1 MNIKTF
7 ITSLGKLLPLWV
19 ILLAGCSSQVEVKG
33 NFPTPVVNQMPFT
46 LGIHYPQRFSSYT
59 YIEYNKD
66 RDDRSIGI
74 GSAQVS
80 LFSTV
85 LPSMFKKVV
94 PVTDINNIAPVEPV
108 DLVLTVDVDEFQY
121 TVPSETRVD
130 MYEVW
135 IKYNLRLFDPQGQLI
150 ADWLL
155 TAYGKTPNEMLQSES
170 EAINQAMIVALRD
183 AGASFSL
190 SFNQVPEIR
199 QWLEN
204 QSSRQI

>member
-1 MNIKTF
+1 MKLKTLLK
-7 ITSLGKLLPLWV
+7 SLGKILPV
-19 ILLAGCSSQVEVKG
+19 LAIVLSGCSSQVEVQG
-33 NFPTPVVNQMPFT
+33 SFPTPVVGQLPYT
-46 LGIHYPQRFSSYT
+46 LGIHYPQSFSNYT
-59 YIEYNKD
+59 YIENNKD
-66 RDDRSIGI
+66 RASRTIGI
-74 GSAQVS
+74 GSAQVN

-85 LPSMFKKVV
+85 LPSMFKKVI
-94 PVTDINNIAPVEPV
+94 PVSDINNVATTQPV
-108 DLVLTVDVDEFQY
+108 DLVLTVDVDDFQY
-121 TVPSETRVD
+121 TVPKETRVD

-155 TAYGKTPNEMLQSES
+155 TAYGKSPDELMQSES

-204 QSSRQI
+204 QSSQPI